1 MIRALLVC
9 IVALVSLVPP
19 ANLPA
24 LAQDDMAKPD
34 NAKQK
39 GMVLLTIGGYVGKPN
54 RGPLNPT
61 RDSVLA
67 KLKADFKHGFE
78 FDREMLLALPQGTVT
93 ATTPELEGEAVFKGP
108 VLREV
113 LGFIEAARVKT
124 RFVASDGYS
133 GYLLPEDIA
142 ASDYIL
148 ALEADGKPLGLNGQ
162 GPLWLMNT
170 RPEGVTVGA
179 DNRGSHVWGLV
190 YMHIGE

>member
-34 NAKQK
+34 DAKQK

-54 RGPLNPT
+54 RGPLSPT